1 MADTASTAFAAAVQ
15 VALQSTVLKNLRDK
29 LVWADP
35 SLSEHGTFDKAT
47 DQLMFLT
54 YPDLSITTP
63 LTPLTEGTPPTA
75 RVITMEN
82 VRVGTSQ
89 YGDLVSVTDI
99 AKVKAPNDIISI
111 ASERVTRVAAEV
123 IDRVMRTA
131 IFTGG
136 TAYYTSVDHTTRA
149 TIDNTDFI
157 TGLDILKMRATAK
170 KRNIPTFGDG
180 TYHVYL
186 APGQVYDLKAETTD
200 DTGWA
205 DLNKYDNSAEVRND
219 SIGVFHGCRI
229 YEVNRAPT
237 FSSTVT
243 VTGGLLLG
251 DIKGWGC
258 GDLQTLKAYHI
269 SGVDFGNPLDQLE
282 RVGFKVMFG
291 CAPLNNTYYMRI
303 EGYAT
308 AIS

>member
-1 MADTASTAFAAAVQ
+1 MANRHHVFISHHHADDAQ
-15 VALQSTVLKNLRDK
+15 VSR
-29 LVWADP
+29 
-35 SLSEHGTFDKAT
+35 
-47 DQLMFLT
+47 LT
-54 YPDLSITTP
+54 GML
-63 LTPLTEGTPPTA
+63 A
-75 RVITMEN
+75 RAGHEI
-82 VRVGTSQ
+82 
-89 YGDLVSVTDI
+89 
-99 AKVKAPNDIISI
+99 
-111 ASERVTRVAAEV
+111 
-123 IDRVMRTA
+123 
-131 IFTGG
+131 
-136 TAYYTSVDHTTRA
+136 
-149 TIDNTDFI
+149 
-157 TGLDILKMRATAK
+157 
-170 KRNIPTFGDG
+170 RN
-180 TYHVYL
+180 
-186 APGQVYDLKAETTD
+186 
-200 DTGWA
+200 
-205 DLNKYDNSAEVRND
+205 S

-243 VTGGLLLG
+243 VTAGLLLG